1 MILHKEQVDEM
12 TSEQCSKHLKLLD
25 KSFPM
30 DKYLGLL
37 TPEQFAQVDDVAN
50 TLLYLEDRIRYIQAS
65 DNAINAN
72 KVRYGRE

>member
-1 MILHKEQVDEM
+1 MILTKDQVEAM
-12 TSEQCSKHLKLLD
+12 TSEQCQKHLKLLD

-30 DKYLGLL
+30 DKTLGLL
-37 TPEQFAQVDDVAN
+37 SPEQFDQVDNVAN
-50 TLLYLEDRIRYIQAS
+50 TLLWLEERIRYIQAS

>member
-1 MILHKEQVDEM
+1 MILHKEQVEAM
-12 TSEQCSKHLKLLD
+12 TSAECQKHLKLLD

-37 TPEQFAQVDDVAN
+37 TPEQFEQVDGIAN

>member
-37 TPEQFAQVDDVAN
+37 TPEQFAQVDGVAN